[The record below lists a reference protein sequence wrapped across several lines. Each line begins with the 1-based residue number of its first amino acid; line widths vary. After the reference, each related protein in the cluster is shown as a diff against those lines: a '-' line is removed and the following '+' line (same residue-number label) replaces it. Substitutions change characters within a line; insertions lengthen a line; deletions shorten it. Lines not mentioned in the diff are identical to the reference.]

1 MIGVNLRPFL
11 RPGLDVLFV
20 ALNAPA
26 QSNANHHWFSGKQS
40 RFYDLLYGGG
50 LLVRQVPKN
59 DGDEIVFGSNDA
71 NYRGAQY
78 GVVDLVD
85 DVVETQSSTV
95 KASRDHVNGLIKK
108 IRDNE
113 PRFVCVIHS
122 KVREALNRWAGFARP
137 LEYGMCGTILDGC
150 SAQFVLN
157 YFPNGNPVPDK
168 QKLAIFRLLRDAL

>member
-1 MIGVNLRPFL
+1 MVTVNLRPFL

-26 QSNANHHWFSGKQS
+26 QSNANNHWFSGEQS

-50 LLVRQVPKN
+50 LLIRHVPKSH
-59 DGDEIVFGSNDA
+59 GDDVVFGSHDA

-85 DVVETQSSTV
+85 DVVETQSSSV
-95 KASRDHVNGLIKK
+95 RASRDHVNALIKK

-122 KVREALNRWAGFARP
+122 KVRIALNKWAGFSRR
-137 LEYGMCGTILDGC
+137 LDYGMCGPILDGC
-150 SAQFVLN
+150 SSNFVLN
-157 YFPNGNPVPDK
+157 YFPNGNSLPDE
-168 QKLAIFRLLRDAL
+168 QKLAIFGLLRNSL